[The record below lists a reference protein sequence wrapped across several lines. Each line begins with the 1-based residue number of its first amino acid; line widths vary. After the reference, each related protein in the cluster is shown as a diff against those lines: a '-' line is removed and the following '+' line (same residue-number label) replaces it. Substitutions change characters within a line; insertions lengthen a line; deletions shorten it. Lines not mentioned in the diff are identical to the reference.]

1 MQHTD
6 GFESILQAFKDK
18 NMMRS
23 LGDLFSAQVKQVQRS
38 WSNGRH
44 SVAVEVNINNIREA
58 HSLRDKV
65 LSGDLD
71 MKLNSALSTAWE
83 IGVDK
88 AAFLAFYERSL
99 LSLTELTQHQTKALQ
114 ELRESGTDEH
124 GVIHLS
130 AAAGAGKTFIA
141 VKWVLD
147 HLRMSSGQ
155 ALYIAPN
162 KALLFHFI
170 RWLLAFAQ
178 ADRDLSSRHLSRLLV
193 LYEPYHQVQ
202 VPVIQGI
209 KILLEPATV
218 DLQACQVKVL
228 DEAHGIFC
236 ADTDALIQDRLKRY
250 NARRTVLLSD
260 LSQGSST
267 TFTFDHHFPNRHPI
281 KLTEVVRSTQRIVA
295 GALSF
300 RLGES
305 QDDRVDSLGTDG
317 PPIKTFLFEVQ
328 EGQDKMEQYAKQ
340 TIAAINYVGYH
351 FPRISLHNRIA
362 LLVKD
367 TDFRESLKEKLWRH
381 LQRNFANQ
389 YFLVSCEESLGFLPG
404 QLSAEDFAQD
414 SQQASQNI
422 ILDAI
427 SNARGLEHLIVISI
441 GLDAPIQGFDHQ
453 DGTTRSL
460 LYQGITRAQLVSI
473 VVNEFMP
480 DGWLA
485 FLGCLKLKKGES
497 FDKEAAFAETHK
509 DAAAAMLKVKDSPQ
523 EVLRLSGAPQ
533 DQLERITTITS
544 IH

>member
-1 MQHTD
+1 MFLSLVVNCLGRHMWKIVCNWSRREFQSEHVRPLVQHTD

-44 SVAVEVNINNIREA
+44 SVAVEVNISNIREA

-71 MKLNSALSTAWE
+71 MKLNSALSTPWE

-114 ELRESGTDEH
+114 ELKESGTDEH

-155 ALYIAPN
+155 VLYIAPN
-162 KALLFHFI
+162 KALVFHFI

-218 DLQACQVKVL
+218 DLQACQVKVI

-236 ADTDALIQDRLKRY
+236 ADTDTLIQDRLKR
-250 NARRTVLLSD
+250 
-260 LSQGSST
+260 
-267 TFTFDHHFPNRHPI
+267 
-281 KLTEVVRSTQRIVA
+281 
-295 GALSF
+295 
-300 RLGES
+300 
-305 QDDRVDSLGTDG
+305 
-317 PPIKTFLFEVQ
+317 
-328 EGQDKMEQYAKQ
+328 
-340 TIAAINYVGYH
+340 
-351 FPRISLHNRIA
+351 
-362 LLVKD
+362 
-367 TDFRESLKEKLWRH
+367 
-381 LQRNFANQ
+381 
-389 YFLVSCEESLGFLPG
+389 
-404 QLSAEDFAQD
+404 
-414 SQQASQNI
+414 
-422 ILDAI
+422 
-427 SNARGLEHLIVISI
+427 
-441 GLDAPIQGFDHQ
+441 
-453 DGTTRSL
+453 
-460 LYQGITRAQLVSI
+460 
-473 VVNEFMP
+473 
-480 DGWLA
+480 
-485 FLGCLKLKKGES
+485 
-497 FDKEAAFAETHK
+497 
-509 DAAAAMLKVKDSPQ
+509 
-523 EVLRLSGAPQ
+523 
-533 DQLERITTITS
+533 
-544 IH
+544 